1 MGRATSKGN
10 EAKSKMKHRSDMPRA
25 EIRTRLKLD
34 DLIVCLV
41 GMGFDLEDCQQAVQ
55 VGKLSVEAAVEWILS
70 GKPACGQPSQGSTLK
85 LTQRKV
91 DSIGA
96 NPFTG
101 ETSAAAPISVSQP
114 PAVSDVR
121 EDVDD
126 VATPEDDGIISR
138 CHMNEEQRRIKERFQ
153 EKQREEAR
161 KSGTAGQTGTEKGK
175 FKTDSCKHDADKS
188 QYE

>member
-1 MGRATSKGN
+1 M
-10 EAKSKMKHRSDMPRA
+10 
-25 EIRTRLKLD
+25 I
-34 DLIVCLV
+34 LIISFFYL
-41 GMGFDLEDCQQAVQ
+41 L
-55 VGKLSVEAAVEWILS
+55 
-70 GKPACGQPSQGSTLK
+70 
-85 LTQRKV
+85 QRKV

-161 KSGTAGQTGTEKGK
+161 KSAQQDKLAQKRVSLKQIVVNMTQTNHSMSEI
-175 FKTDSCKHDADKS
+175 
-188 QYE
+188 